1 MTQFHVNGRFYD
13 IEVSPDETL
22 ADVLRD
28 KLGFRGVH
36 VSCER
41 GECGAC
47 TILMDG
53 KPIPSCMVLALKAE
67 GKEITTIEGLGS
79 PGNLHPIQK
88 AFLEEHAFQCGFC
101 TPGIILSAKALIDR
115 KEPLTALQ
123 VSHALD
129 GHICRC
135 GSYPQIVK
143 AIMRAADS
151 QKKELRHE

>member
-1 MTQFHVNGRFYD
+1 
-13 IEVSPDETL
+13 
-22 ADVLRD
+22 
-28 KLGFRGVH
+28 
-36 VSCER
+36 
-41 GECGAC
+41 
-47 TILMDG
+47 MDG